1 MLDLEADAIILLV
14 GGAIL
19 GAVLSVAFSSLKEW
33 LWDRFHPHRGVRI
46 DVVEERGPTSQEYGF
61 TEKTVK
67 VTIRNESST
76 TVHIQDIRLMFSPPF
91 GLPVPLNAPPPRS
104 HPALPATVASGS
116 TMSWYF
122 GAEKLSLFLKPLFS
136 ETSTTETEVKLRPRI
151 LTTTGKTYR
160 GSAFRLSLD
169 VNSHWP

>member
-1 MLDLEADAIILLV
+1 MLGLDATAIIIGV
-14 GGAIL
+14 GCAILGAIL
-19 GAVLSVAFSSLKEW
+19 GVVFGSVKEW
-33 LWDRFHPHRGVRI
+33 LWERFHPNRGVRI
-46 DVVEERGPTSQEYGF
+46 HVVEEKGPTSQEYGF
-61 TEKTVK
+61 TEKAVK
-67 VTIRNESST
+67 VTIGNESGT

-104 HPALPATVASGS
+104 HPALPATVASGT

-169 VNSHWP
+169 VNAH